1 MTLKQ
6 INKVAMSQGWAIVHS
21 RCHEGTGREWEL
33 QKLDDTES
41 FGSKKTFK
49 SDLSAIRF
57 VKKQAAAGD
66 KVARAAIK
74 FLIGQKA
81 DDAWKMYEVL

>member
-6 INKVAMSQGWAIVHS
+6 INKMAAMQGWGIFY
-21 RCHEGTGREWEL
+21 CPDFMGTGREFAL
-33 QKLDDTES
+33 QAIDEM
-41 FGSKKTFK
+41 GMFK

-57 VKKQAAAGD
+57 VKKQAANGD

-74 FLIGQKA
+74 FLIGKKA